1 MCGVSLK
8 LEKANKSH
16 HQKNKSVSYLFVG
29 LRYIW
34 PLEKPEF
41 KKYLQV
47 NYRPWKIIFFLLYS
61 SFNETFKCNEKKK
74 AMKSTL
80 F

>member
-16 HQKNKSVSYLFVG
+16 HQKNKSVSHLFEG
-29 LRYIW
+29 LRYIR

-47 NYRPWKIIFFLLYS
+47 TIDLEKSFSFFFILPSMKLL
-61 SFNETFKCNEKKK
+61 NAIKKKK

-80 F
+80 S